1 MKITVLIARILL
13 GLIFFVFGLNFFFH
27 FIPSPPPAGK
37 AATFTM
43 GLFGSGYFFPFLKC
57 IETLSGL
64 FLLINRFTAFFL
76 IVLLPISVNIILFHG
91 VLAHE
96 GLPVGATVIVL
107 NLFLCFAYRKYYSS
121 LFTATPVI

>member
-13 GLIFFVFGLNFFFH
+13 GLVFFVFGLNFFFH
-27 FIPSPPPAGK
+27 FIPSPPPTGK
-37 AATFTM
+37 AAAFTM

-57 IETLSGL
+57 IETVSGL

-76 IVLLPISVNIILFHG
+76 IVLLPISVNIFLFHG

-96 GLPVGATVIVL
+96 GLPVGTTVIVL

-121 LFTATPVI
+121 LFTAKPAI

>member
-27 FIPSPPPAGK
+27 FIPSPPPTGK
-37 AATFTM
+37 AAAFAM

-57 IETLSGL
+57 IETISGL

-76 IVLLPISVNIILFHG
+76 IVLLPISVNIVLFHG
-91 VLAHE
+91 VLAPA

-121 LFTATPVI
+121 LFTAKPTI